1 LQLNDRVL
9 GLGVLRREVS
19 PGDEVSV
26 AGSQAQVVHL
36 PFGGEEIEG

>member
-1 LQLNDRVL
+1 VL

-19 PGDEVSV
+19 PGDRVSV
-26 AGSQAQVVHL
+26 AGQQGQVVHL